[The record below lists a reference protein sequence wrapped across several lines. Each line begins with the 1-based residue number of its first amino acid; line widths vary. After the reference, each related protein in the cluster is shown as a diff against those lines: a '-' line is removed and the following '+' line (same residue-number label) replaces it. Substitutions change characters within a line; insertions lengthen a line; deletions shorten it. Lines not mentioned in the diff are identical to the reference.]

1 MRHVLMVCLTYFFLL
16 PAFGPAAGFTV
27 KGIVQDAKTGSA
39 LSQVT
44 VQPKGSGKSASTG
57 ADGRFSIVV
66 PEGTTSLGFTAVGY
80 ASLEIQIKNDGN
92 PLQVKLG
99 YAGKELEEV
108 VVTALGIKQEE
119 KTIGYTAQNPAP
131 SARYDQPQYSIA
143 RKVSGVMLADHAYKG
158 RRGRILNKDK
168 NPGAINDTGD
178 INTESYDQI
187 IENRFLTATANPLST
202 FSIDVDGASYSNVRR
217 LLQMGRMPP
226 EGAVRIEE
234 LINYFHY
241 DYPQPKG
248 EDPFSINT
256 EIGDCSWSP
265 SHKLVMIGLQG
276 KKIPMENLPASNL
289 VFLIDVSGSMMETE
303 KLPLVQSS
311 MKLLVDQLREQ
322 DKVALVVYAGN
333 AGLVMPPTSGSEKQK
348 IKDAIDRLEA
358 GGSTAGGA
366 GIKLAYLTAL
376 ENFKT
381 GGNNRVIL
389 CTDGDFN
396 VGASSDSD
404 LEKLIEKESKTG
416 IYLTVLGY
424 GMGNYKD
431 SKMEKLAD
439 KGNGNHAYIDNFNE
453 ARKVLVNEFG
463 GTLFTIAKDVKL
475 QVEFNP
481 ARMQAYRLI
490 GYENRML
497 NNEDFNNDKKDAG
510 DMGSGHTVTA
520 LYEIIPVGVKN
531 NFEEKTDGLKY
542 QPGKNQVAASF
553 GDEMMT
559 IKFRYKKQ
567 DGDVSNLMVHPVK
580 NSHSGMGETSS
591 NFRFVSAVAQFG
603 MLLRD
608 SEFKQ
613 ESSYDKA
620 RTLARN
626 ALGSDAEGYRAE
638 FLKLLKNAEDL
649 ATKTEKSDTYREDT
663 GLR

>member
-1 MRHVLMVCLTYFFLL
+1 MRHLLMVCLTYVFLF
-16 PAFGPAAGFTV
+16 PGFGPTAEFTV

-39 LSQVT
+39 LGQVT
-44 VQPKGSGKSASTG
+44 VQAKGSVKTTRTL
-57 ADGRFSIVV
+57 ADGSFSIVV
-66 PEGTTSLGFTAVGY
+66 PEGTVSLGFTAAGY
-80 ASLEIQIKNDGN
+80 ASMEIRIKNDGK
-92 PLQVKLG
+92 PLLVKLD

-108 VVTALGIKQEE
+108 VVTALGIKQEKE
-119 KTIGYTAQNPAP
+119 MIGYTDQNPAP
-131 SARYDQPQYSIA
+131 SVRSDLPQYA
-143 RKVSGVMLADHAYKG
+143 LAGKVSGVSLADHAYKG

-168 NPGAINDTGD
+168 NPGAIHDSNDF
-178 INTESYDQI
+178 NTESYDQI
-187 IENRFLTATANPLST
+187 VENRFLTSTANPLST

-217 LLQMGRMPP
+217 LLQTGQMPP

-265 SHKLVMIGLQG
+265 THKLVMIGLQG

-289 VFLIDVSGSMMETE
+289 VFLIDVSGSMMEPE

-322 DKVALVVYAGN
+322 DKVALVVYAGQ
-333 AGLVMPPTSGSEKQK
+333 AGLVMPPTSGNEKQK
-348 IKDAIDRLEA
+348 IKDAIDHLEA

-366 GIKLAYLTAL
+366 GIKLAYQTAL

-396 VGASSDSD
+396 VGASSDSE

-481 ARMQAYRLI
+481 ARVQAYRLI

-497 NNEDFNNDKKDAG
+497 NKEDFNNDRKDAG

-520 LYEIIPVGVKN
+520 LYEIIPVGAKN
-531 NFEEKTDGLKY
+531 DFEEKTDGLKY
-542 QPGKNQVAASF
+542 QTQNKPVTASF

-559 IKFRYKKQ
+559 IKFRYKKP
-567 DGDVSNLMVHPVK
+567 DGDVSKLMVHPVK
-580 NSHSGMGETSS
+580 DGDTGIRETSS

-613 ESSYDKA
+613 EASYDKA
-620 RTLARN
+620 RSLARN
-626 ALGSDAEGYRAE
+626 ALGNDEEGYRAE

-649 ATKTEKSDTYREDT
+649 AGKTEKSAVHREDM
-663 GLR
+663 GRR